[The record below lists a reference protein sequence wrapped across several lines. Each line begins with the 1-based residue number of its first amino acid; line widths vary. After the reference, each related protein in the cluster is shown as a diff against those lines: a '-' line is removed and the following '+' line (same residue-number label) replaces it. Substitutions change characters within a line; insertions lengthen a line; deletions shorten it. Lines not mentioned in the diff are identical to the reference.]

1 MKKQIYLSLVLV
13 LFSFLNLQVLAQSVE
28 YYQFK
33 LERET
38 KIRGSKIFYE
48 GLKNN
53 GDESQIDVGK
63 MAEDYLGFY
72 FNTYSGIKKKKIQ
85 NHISWMTNQRFEKA
99 KDKASADVIVGGY
112 YIIKTGANV
121 EEKLFYE
128 RAQNVGGSIPF
139 YEIRQTNR
147 AEVTAVIS
155 YTYKDNSVAYD
166 TINCAF
172 EYERKPKTKYKS
184 IDDLLAKC
192 KKSLETELYN
202 TFKFYSYDYVWY
214 NFKSV
219 KTKDKELKAELK
231 TVKDLLNNGKIKDA
245 GSIYLRVYELDHKNL
260 AAAFNV
266 AQCYELL
273 GNYPKANEFY
283 LKSPDFHAKVRMKS
297 NMKLFEYLN
306 NIGAKMEIEDF

>member
-1 MKKQIYLSLVLV
+1 MKKQIYLSLVL
-13 LFSFLNLQVLAQSVE
+13 LLSSFLSFQVLAQSIE

-33 LERET
+33 LNKET

-48 GLKNN
+48 GLKNK
-53 GDESQIDVGK
+53 GEESQIDVSK
-63 MAEDYLGFY
+63 IAMNYLEFY
-72 FNTYSGIKKKKIQ
+72 FYTYSGVKKKKIQ

-121 EEKLFYE
+121 EEKVFYE
-128 RAQNVGGSIPF
+128 RAQNVGGSIPY

-155 YTYKDNSVAYD
+155 YTYKDKSVAYD

-192 KKSLETELYN
+192 EKELGNKFSN
-202 TFKFYSYDYVWY
+202 TFNFYSYKDVWY

-219 KTKDKELKAELK
+219 KTKDKGLKAELK
-231 TVKDLLNNGKIKDA
+231 TVKDLLNNGKIKEA
-245 GSIYLRVYELDHKNL
+245 GSIYLKVYEFDHKNL

-266 AQCYELL
+266 AQCYELI

-283 LKSPDFHAKVRMKS
+283 LISPDFHAKVRMKS
-297 NMKLFEYLN
+297 NMKLFNYLKS
-306 NIGAKMEIEDF
+306 IGAIMKIEDF